1 MYQAFEDYACPTQF
15 PVILKTDEKRLVSS
29 YIVFWV
35 LRDYFPF
42 LCMTTPPKK
51 IVKSRCVVIF
61 RCVVIA
67 PPLPHFPP
75 TKSQRGTH
83 TIKRAPLAL
92 ISGVLHMRRLA
103 GTQYLK
109 NVCFCSSGCQIL

>member
-35 LRDYFPF
+35 LRDYFPSP
-42 LCMTTPPKK
+42 CMTTPPQ

-67 PPLPHFPP
+67 PPLPDFPP
-75 TKSQRGTH
+75 DEIPTRNTYNKTCALTHMLSPQRQ
-83 TIKRAPLAL
+83 LNL
-92 ISGVLHMRRLA
+92 IVS
-103 GTQYLK
+103 K
-109 NVCFCSSGCQIL
+109 I

>member
-42 LCMTTPPKK
+42 LCMPTPPH

-67 PPLPHFPP
+67 PPLPARRNPN
-75 TKSQRGTH
+75 
-83 TIKRAPLAL
+83 AE
-92 ISGVLHMRRLA
+92 HM
-103 GTQYLK
+103 Q
-109 NVCFCSSGCQIL
+109 